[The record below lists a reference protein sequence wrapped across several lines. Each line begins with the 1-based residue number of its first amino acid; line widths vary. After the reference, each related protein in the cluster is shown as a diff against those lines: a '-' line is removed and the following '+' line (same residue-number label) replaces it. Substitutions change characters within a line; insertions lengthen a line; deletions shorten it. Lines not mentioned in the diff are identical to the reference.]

1 MTTRSRSWRRLHPAV
16 RVVIVLVVLVIV
28 VNVALSLLDSSTR
41 GADDTAPRSSSL
53 STGRDGLAAYAELL
67 RRNGHDTEARRG
79 RMTQAALVTADTLV
93 VLDPVGFDHDE
104 ERTARRFVARG
115 GHLLA
120 GGAGA
125 TGLLAAVLADPPAW
139 SAAGVRNAAPVG
151 GAREIVGL
159 RSVRTAG
166 EGSWSEPGGTTP
178 IMGDDSRVLATAAN
192 VGRGRV
198 VALADPSPLQNRLLA
213 SADNAGFG
221 LAAAGDGRAVVFA
234 EGAHGYGE
242 ASGLGAIPGRWQAAL
257 VGLTLAALLGLV
269 AAGRR
274 LGPPEEADRPLP
286 PPRREYVDAV
296 AVSLA
301 RTNQPAQALGPLQA
315 AARARLAQRAG
326 LPPAASEEQL
336 RASAARLGWSA
347 AEVDALFAPAR
358 TPGDVVAAGSALA
371 HANGGDGG
379 FADRAVEPELAT
391 APKGANEGGT
401 RT

>member
-1 MTTRSRSWRRLHPAV
+1 MSTRTRSWRRLHPAV
-16 RVVIVLVVLVIV
+16 RAVIVLVALAVV

-41 GADDTAPRSSSL
+41 GSDETAPRSSSL

-67 RRNGHDTEARRG
+67 RRNDHDTDARRG
-79 RMTQAALVTADTLV
+79 VVTDTALSTADTLV

-104 ERTARRFVARG
+104 ERVARRFVARRG
-115 GHLLA
+115 RLLA

-125 TGLLAAVLADPPAW
+125 TGLLAAVLADPPTW

-151 GAREIVGL
+151 GAREVAGL
-159 RSVRTAG
+159 SSVRTAG

-178 IMGDDSRVLATAAN
+178 VLGDGSRILATVAT

-198 VALADPSPLQNRLLA
+198 IALADPSPLQNRLLGT
-213 SADNAGFG
+213 ADNAGFG
-221 LAAAGDGRAVVFA
+221 LAAAGDGRTVVFA

-242 ASGLGAIPGRWQAAL
+242 SSGLGAIPGRWQAAL
-257 VGLTLAALLGLV
+257 LGLTLAALLWAV

-274 LGPPEEADRPLP
+274 LGPPEEAARPLP

-315 AARARLAQRAG
+315 AARGRLAQRAG
-326 LPPAASEEQL
+326 LPPTASEQQL
-336 RASAARLGWSA
+336 RAAAARLGWSP
-347 AEVDALFAPAR
+347 AEIDALFVPAR
-358 TPGDVVAAGSALA
+358 TPGDVMAAGSALA
-371 HANGGDGG
+371 HANGGDRG
-379 FADRAVEPELAT
+379 FADRVAEPELAT
-391 APKGANEGGT
+391 APKGANGGGT
-401 RT
+401 QP

>member
-1 MTTRSRSWRRLHPAV
+1 MTTRTRSWRRLHPAV

-79 RMTQAALVTADTLV
+79 LVTQTALVTADTLV

-104 ERTARRFVARG
+104 ERAARRFVARG
-115 GHLLA
+115 GHLFA

-125 TGLLAAVLADPPAW
+125 TGLLEAVLADPPAW
-139 SAAGVRNAAPVG
+139 SAAGVRNAVPVG
-151 GAREIVGL
+151 GAREVAGL

-178 IMGDDSRVLATAAN
+178 VLDDGSRVLATVAN

-198 VALADPSPLQNRLLA
+198 VALADPSPLQNRLLG

-221 LAAAGDGRAVVFA
+221 LAAAGDGRSVVFA

-274 LGPPEEADRPLP
+274 LGPPEEAARPLP

-326 LPPAASEEQL
+326 LPPTAPEEQL
-336 RASAARLGWSA
+336 RAAAARLGWSA
-347 AEVDALFAPAR
+347 SEVDALFAPAR

-371 HANGGDGG
+371 HANEADGG
-379 FADRAVEPELAT
+379 TQP
-391 APKGANEGGT
+391 
-401 RT
+401 

>member
-1 MTTRSRSWRRLHPAV
+1 LTTRTRSWRRLHPAV
-16 RVVIVLVVLVIV
+16 RVVIVLVALVIV

-67 RRNGHDTEARRG
+67 RRNGHDTDARRG
-79 RMTQAALVTADTLV
+79 RVNQTALVTADTLV
-93 VLDPVGFDHDE
+93 VLDPVGFGHDE
-104 ERTARRFVARG
+104 ERAARRFVARG
-115 GHLLA
+115 GRLLV

-125 TGLLAAVLADPPAW
+125 TGLLAAALADPPAW
-139 SAAGVRNAAPVG
+139 SAAGIRNAVPVSD
-151 GAREIVGL
+151 AREFARL

-166 EGSWSEPGGTTP
+166 EGSWSVPGGTTP
-178 IMGDDSRVLATAAN
+178 VLGDGSRVLGTAAA
-192 VGRGRV
+192 VGRGQV
-198 VALADPSPLQNRLLA
+198 VALADPSPLQNRLLG

-221 LAAAGDGRAVVFA
+221 LAAAGDGRRVVFA

-274 LGPPEEADRPLP
+274 LGPPEEAARPLP
-286 PPRREYVDAV
+286 PPRREYVDAM

-301 RTNQPAQALGPLQA
+301 RTNRPAQALGPLQA
-315 AARARLAQRAG
+315 AARARLTRRSG
-326 LPPAASEEQL
+326 LPPTASEEQL
-336 RASAARLGWSA
+336 RAAAARLGWSGT
-347 AEVDALFAPAR
+347 EVDALFAPAR
-358 TPGDVVAAGSALA
+358 TAGDVLAAGSALA
-371 HANGGDGG
+371 HANAGDGG
-379 FADRAVEPELAT
+379 FADRAAEPELAT
-391 APKGANEGGT
+391 VPKNAREGT